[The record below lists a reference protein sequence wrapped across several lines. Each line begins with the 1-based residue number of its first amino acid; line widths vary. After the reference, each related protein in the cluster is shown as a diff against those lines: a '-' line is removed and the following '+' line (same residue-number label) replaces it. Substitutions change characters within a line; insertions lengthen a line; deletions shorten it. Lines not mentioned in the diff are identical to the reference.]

1 MKSSRSLP
9 LLAVIIAAQFAW
21 AQDKP
26 IDWHRARELFWREQR
41 GEKLNADEQQYLD
54 EAKGQRAHRGTDRSE
69 REPVRPAEHFTPLT
83 ELTGEY
89 QGQDGGLY
97 GGGRNEPP
105 PELAAAAARE
115 AAAIKPLDKEGR
127 VADDGRIVLL
137 SIGMSNTTQ
146 EFSTF
151 KRLAD
156 ADPRTSPALVIV
168 DAAQGGRDA
177 PAWSR
182 AEAETWRVADQ
193 RLASANV
200 TPQQV
205 QVVWVKQAIAGPRAG
220 FPAGADRLRE
230 HLAEIVRLAKA
241 RYPNLRLAFLSSR
254 IYAGYAR
261 SRLNPEPYAY
271 ESAFAV
277 RELIQKQLG
286 SDPSLNADAAR
297 GAVRAPLLLW
307 GPYLWA
313 DGATPRKSDGL
324 FYAPEDLGPDGTHP
338 SPSGREK
345 VARQLLDFFTSN
357 PYARPWFTK

>member
-1 MKSSRSLP
+1 
-9 LLAVIIAAQFAW
+9 
-21 AQDKP
+21 
-26 IDWHRARELFWREQR
+26 
-41 GEKLNADEQQYLD
+41 
-54 EAKGQRAHRGTDRSE
+54 GTD
-69 REPVRPAEHFTPLT
+69 T
-83 ELTGEY
+83 
-89 QGQDGGLY
+89 
-97 GGGRNEPP
+97 P
-105 PELAAAAARE
+105 PELATVAARE
-115 AAAIKPLDKEGR
+115 PAAIKPLDKDGR
-127 VADDGRIVLL
+127 AADDGRIVLL

-156 ADPRTSPALVIV
+156 ADPRTSPALIIV

-182 AEAETWRVADQ
+182 AEAETWRVADE
-193 RLASANV
+193 RLASSNV

-220 FPAGADRLRE
+220 FPAGKDRLRD
-230 HLAEIVRLAKA
+230 HLGEIVRLAKA

-261 SRLNPEPYAY
+261 SHLNPEPYAY

-286 SDPSLNADAAR
+286 GDPSLNADAAR

-313 DGATPRKSDGL
+313 DGATPRKADGL
-324 FYAPEDLGPDGTHP
+324 SYSPEDFGRDGTHP
-338 SPSGREK
+338 SPSGRDK
-345 VARQLLDFFTSN
+345 VAR
-357 PYARPWFTK
+357 